1 MISEEPLKPLHT
13 LDGYR
18 RYFMDVELWQ
28 PYVETICQR
37 HGLLP
42 YESIRGGLAGTCP
55 AFIVNE
61 RWVVKLF
68 GLLFGGE
75 ACFLAERQAN
85 QMVAGELAI
94 PVPRLLGTGALFE
107 DTAEWSWPYLIF
119 PFVPSVSIGEV
130 YEDVSADDLM
140 VLASNLGVI
149 LRKLHQLPLDE
160 TPPLADNW
168 QSYRNFLQEQFAG
181 CYARHREWDTLPEH
195 LLAQLDSYVLP
206 PDQLIDDRA
215 APCLIHGDM
224 TADHILGR
232 LEDNRWTTL
241 ALIDFG
247 DARVANLTY
256 ELVALH
262 LDLFRC
268 NKTLLRAFLDSYG
281 LDGTQR
287 KLLPRQAMS
296 ITLLHDF
303 NVLGGC
309 FADNRSASDI
319 SSLEELATLLWDTDT
334 P

>member
-1 MISEEPLKPLHT
+1 MISAEALRPLHT

-18 RYFMDVELWQ
+18 RYFMDVALWQ
-28 PYVETICQR
+28 PYVKVICAR

-42 YESIRGGLAGTCP
+42 IESIRGGLAGTCP

-61 RWVVKLF
+61 RWLVKLF

-85 QMVAGELAI
+85 QIVAGELAI
-94 PVPRLLGTGALFE
+94 PVPRLIATGALFE
-107 DTAEWSWPYLIF
+107 DSVEWSWPYLIF
-119 PFVPSVSIGEV
+119 PFVPSISIGEV
-130 YEDVSADDLM
+130 YEEVDANELKR
-140 VLASNLGVI
+140 LASNLGVI
-149 LRKLHQLPLDE
+149 LGKLHQLPLDE
-160 TPPLADNW
+160 TPPLARTW
-168 QSYRNFLQEQFAG
+168 QPYRKFLQERIET
-181 CYARHREWDTLPEH
+181 CTSRHRGWATLPDH
-195 LLAQLDSYVLP
+195 LLAQLESYVLP

-215 APCLIHGDM
+215 APCLIHGDV

-232 LEDNRWTTL
+232 LEGNRWTTL

-268 NKTLLRAFLDSYG
+268 NKTLLRAFFDSYG
-281 LDGTQR
+281 LDVAQR
-287 KLLPRQAMS
+287 KLLPRRAMS

-303 NVLGGC
+303 NVLGGY
-309 FADNRSASDI
+309 FADNSSAKDI

-334 P
+334 S